1 MVLQTRISHT
11 IFLGCDGLAQVLTSE
26 KKISLMYTQTL
37 RGVLTVLNHHRPLC
51 ERLDESGR
59 PRGPAHHWPGPQ
71 RRTQGQSRLGR
82 SPVVRRHHRQSYL
95 RGSVTVDGLSV

>member
-59 PRGPAHHWPGPQ
+59 PRGPAHRGGPG
-71 RRTQGQSRLGR
+71 
-82 SPVVRRHHRQSYL
+82 
-95 RGSVTVDGLSV
+95 GSHAWAVPLLYVDTIARATFAAV